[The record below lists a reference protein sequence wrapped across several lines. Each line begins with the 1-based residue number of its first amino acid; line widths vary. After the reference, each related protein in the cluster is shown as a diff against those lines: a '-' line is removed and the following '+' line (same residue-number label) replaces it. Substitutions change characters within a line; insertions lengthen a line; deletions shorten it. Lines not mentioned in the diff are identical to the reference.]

1 LANVLV
7 VEDTQ
12 LMRESLET
20 ALSRANHKVA
30 AFGSAE
36 PALAELQLRSF
47 DVVITDLKLPG
58 MDGIELLAKVHHNF
72 PDTQVVITTAYGTVQ
87 TAVRAM
93 KLGAFDYIMKPF
105 RAEEIEVVVSRALRH
120 RELVIEN
127 VALKSQVAGNKTE
140 LIGESRAMKRL
151 RDEIVKV
158 ASASSTV
165 LIRGETGTG
174 KELVARGIHAAS
186 PRAGRAFL
194 CVNCAALSAGL
205 LESEL
210 FGHEKGAFTGAD
222 RARRGR
228 FELADGGTIL
238 LDEVSEIPPGLQAKL
253 LRVLQEK
260 EFERVGSSLSRKVDV
275 RVLATT
281 NRVLEDAVQSGAFRK
296 DLFYRLNVLPV
307 HVPPLRERLEDI
319 PRTVEHFLRIYG
331 IEQGRRVREIS
342 PEAIGLFMEYSW
354 PGNVRELENIIER
367 ACVLGQRETILP
379 QQISGWL
386 DPSPN
391 GDSLNLHLGLT
402 LEEVNKRYTKATL
415 ESFGGHR
422 AKTAGALRIGLRTLG
437 MKIKRWDLAAPKR
450 ANIAS

>member
-1 LANVLV
+1 MANVLV
-7 VEDTQ
+7 VDDTQ

-20 ALSRANHKVA
+20 ALSRAGHKVA
-30 AFGSAE
+30 PFASAE
-36 PALAELQLRSF
+36 PALAELQIKNF

-58 MDGIELLAKVHHNF
+58 MDGIELLEKVRQNC
-72 PDTQVVITTAYGTVQ
+72 PDTQVVVVTAYGTVE
-87 TAVRAM
+87 TAVEAM

-127 VALKSQVAGNKTE
+127 VALKTQVAVKKAD
-140 LIGESRAMKRL
+140 LVGESRAMKKL
-151 RDEIVKV
+151 REELRTV
-158 ASASSTV
+158 AGASSTV

-174 KELVARGIHAAS
+174 KELVARAIHAAS

-222 RARRGR
+222 KARRGR

-238 LDEVSEIPPGLQAKL
+238 LDEVSEIPPELQAKL

-260 EFERVGSSLSRKVDV
+260 AFERVGSSLSRKVDV

-281 NRVLEDAVQSGAFRK
+281 NRDLEAAVQSEAFRK
-296 DLFYRLNVLPV
+296 DLFYRLNVLPIC
-307 HVPPLRERLEDI
+307 VPPLRDHLEDI
-319 PRTVEHFLRIYG
+319 PAMVGYFLRLYG
-331 IEQGRRVREIS
+331 VEQGRRVREIS
-342 PEAIGLFMEYSW
+342 PEAKQLLMEYSW

-367 ACVLGQRETILP
+367 ACVLGQSDTILP
-379 QQISGWL
+379 RQIAGWL
-386 DPSPN
+386 KPSLN
-391 GDSLNLHLGLT
+391 GDSLNVHLGLT
-402 LEEVNKRYTKATL
+402 LEEVNKRYTRATL
-415 ESFGGHR
+415 ESLGGHR
-422 AKTAGALRIGLRTLG
+422 AKTAQALGIGLRTLG
-437 MKIKRWDLAAPKR
+437 MKVKRWRIAEPKQ